1 MEANP
6 ADGRDTNG
14 NTANTDDQ
22 VGAHVA
28 HLNNTRG
35 YTGSGIACSE
45 CHTVPAG
52 ATYVDKVKATGH
64 IDSDLP
70 AEVPLAGTIAT
81 ANTTTP
87 DPYVAPGGTCS
98 NTYCHDGTNI
108 KNGWSTAAQI
118 EFETPD
124 WNTPIMNGT
133 IDDCDNCHGNPP
145 AGSHTS
151 STSCNSCHT
160 HVNATQDGFLDAS
173 LHIDGA
179 VIAQQGGACNACH
192 AYPPTPGDGKTEE
205 AIEGK
210 GAHQVHVDHL
220 TSLLGLTLQP
230 DTDEFGTGTPAAVCG
245 ICHTN
250 VVGNH
255 MDTTRLINFGDGSTA
270 YQFGPTAPAYNGT
283 IGVGGATDPKTC
295 SNISCH
301 FTETPEWEPRQ

>member
-1 MEANP
+1 MAADP
-6 ADGRDTNG
+6 SDGRDTNG
-14 NTANTDDQ
+14 DTASSDPE

-35 YTGSGIACSE
+35 YRSTGIACSE
-45 CHTVPAG
+45 CHTDPAG
-52 ATYVDKVKATGH
+52 ATYLDKVKATGH
-64 IDSDLP
+64 IDSALP

-81 ANTTTP
+81 ANSSTP
-87 DPYVAPGGTCS
+87 NYDGAPGTTCTS
-98 NTYCHDGTNI
+98 TYCHDGRNI

-151 STSCNSCHT
+151 STSCDSCHT
-160 HVNATQDGFLDAS
+160 HVNSTQDGFLDAS

-230 DTDEFGTGTPAAVCG
+230 DTDEFGTGTPASICG

-255 MDTTRLINFGDGSTA
+255 MDATRLINFGDGSTT
-270 YQFGPTAPAYNGT
+270 YQFGPTVPTYDGT
-283 IGVGGATDPKTC
+283 VGTGGATDPKTC

-301 FTETPEWEPRQ
+301 FTTTPEWEPRQ